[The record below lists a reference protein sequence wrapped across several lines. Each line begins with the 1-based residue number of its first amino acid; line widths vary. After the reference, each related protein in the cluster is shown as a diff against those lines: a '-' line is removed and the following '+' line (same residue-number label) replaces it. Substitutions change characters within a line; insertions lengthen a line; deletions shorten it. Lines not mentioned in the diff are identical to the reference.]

1 MQSMIQR
8 RRALAENGKD
18 VLRASVETLKQQKQQ
33 SDAKAS
39 GDAVQSIMQLL
50 DAKKKK

>member
-1 MQSMIQR
+1 MDDF
-8 RRALAENGKD
+8 NTTFGKR
-18 VLRASVETLKQQKQQ
+18 VVMLEGSVETLKQQKQQ